1 MADTVP
7 LLIISGSMGAGKT
20 TVLGEA
26 IDMLTESGIAHAAF
40 DLDWL
45 TFMHPRREPFGQG
58 LMLKNLA
65 AIWPIYAAA
74 GADRLIVAQFVDSR
88 EGLEGYREAIPG
100 AQITVCRLTASVDTM
115 QRRLEPREPGMFREE
130 ALARSEELAS
140 ILEASNAEDFRV
152 DNDEGRN
159 ITEVARKVLSRAGWL
174 NPSS

>member
-26 IDMLTESGIAHAAF
+26 IDLLTESGIAHAAF

-74 GADRLIVAQFVDSR
+74 GPDRLIVARIVDSR
-88 EGLEGYREAIPG
+88 EGLKGYREATPG
-100 AQITVCRLTASVDTM
+100 TQITVCRLTASVDTM
-115 QRRLEPREPGMFREE
+115 QRRLGPREPGMFREE
-130 ALARSEELAS
+130 ALAS

-159 ITEVARKVLSRAGWL
+159 ITKVARKVLSRAGWL
-174 NPSS
+174 NPSP